1 MTKPVV
7 PHTNHMTDHPI
18 TPPPELVRQWQRDAN
33 HDEPMFPQIANQAAQ
48 WGADQQL
55 AAVATW
61 LDHNILDTPH
71 LRITP
76 IGETLIAAMR
86 PKPPTLKEQALA
98 VLDDC
103 SGRLDGAHE
112 NIIRRALEELPND

>member
-1 MTKPVV
+1 MTNQ
-7 PHTNHMTDHPI
+7 HSL
-18 TPPPELVRQWQRDAN
+18 TPPLELVQQWSVASPIQHSDESWAYELFIAQR
-33 HDEPMFPQIANQAAQ
+33 AAQ
-48 WGADQQL
+48 LGADQQL

-103 SGRLDGAHE
+103 SDRLDGATKTSSAEH
-112 NIIRRALEELPND
+112 

>member
-1 MTKPVV
+1 MT
-7 PHTNHMTDHPI
+7 NQHPI
-18 TPPPELVRQWQRDAN
+18 IPSPELVRQWQREAN
-33 HDEPMFPQIANQAAQ
+33 HNESMFLQVANQAAQ

-61 LDHNILDTPH
+61 LDCHILDTPH

-86 PKPPTLKEQALA
+86 PQPLSLKEQALA

-103 SGRLDGAHE
+103 SNCLDGAHE
-112 NIIRRALEELPND
+112 NIIRQALEALPQ